1 MKAVFPQIADFVS
14 RIDRR
19 HLQIALMV
27 IVLVLLVI
35 GAGAPAGA
43 GGYLPG
49 NGG

>member
-1 MKAVFPQIADFVS
+1 MKAIMPQLTDFVS
-14 RIDRR
+14 KIDRR
-19 HLQIALMV
+19 HLQLVLML
-27 IVLVLLVI
+27 IVMVLLVI